1 MTLRSIAA
9 AVVVTTVG
17 FTVLPVSEVAGQD
30 TAIRVLV
37 SDGMKAAMEELRP
50 QCERAIGRPL
60 VLQFNSTAS
69 LKKEIEAGQAFDV
82 TIITSEA
89 VEDLIKQGEL
99 TGSTRTDLARSELG
113 IGIRAGAPKPDIHTA
128 EALKQTLR
136 RAKSITYPR
145 DGASRGYIEEM
156 FERMGITAD
165 IKSRV
170 TVASGSGPAT
180 GSVAT
185 GKAELVI
192 IVFSEIVPIQGVE
205 ILGALPGEFHY
216 DIPFAAA
223 ASGAS
228 KNAEADRALIAYLAG
243 PRAAAVYKAKGLEP
257 HVTQLP

>member
-9 AVVVTTVG
+9 AVVVTAIG
-17 FTVLPVSEVAGQD
+17 ATVLPVPDVAGQD

-37 SDGMKAAMEELRP
+37 SDGMKAALEALRP
-50 QCERAIGRPL
+50 QCERAIGRPIAL
-60 VLQFNSTAS
+60 EFSSTTS
-69 LKKEIEAGQAFDV
+69 IKKEIEAGEAFDV

-89 VEDLIKQGEL
+89 VEDLISKGKL
-99 TGSTRTDLARSELG
+99 TTNTRAGLARSELG
-113 IGIRAGAPKPDIHTA
+113 IGIRAGASRPDIHTP

-156 FERMGITAD
+156 FERLGITAE

-170 TVASGSGPAT
+170 IVASSSGTAT

-205 ILGALPGEFHY
+205 ILGALPGEFRY

-223 ASGAS
+223 ASGAT
-228 KNAEADRALIAYLAG
+228 KNAEAARALIAYLSG
-243 PRAAAVYKAKGLEP
+243 PKAAAVYKSKNLEP
-257 HVTQLP
+257 SGTRLP

>member
-1 MTLRSIAA
+1 MTFRSIAA

-17 FTVLPVSEVAGQD
+17 FTALPVPEVAGQD

-37 SDGMKAAMEELRP
+37 SDGMKAAIEELRP

-60 VLQFNSTAS
+60 ALQFSSTAS
-69 LKKEIEAGQAFDV
+69 LKKEIEAGEAFDV

-89 VEDLIKQGEL
+89 VEDLTKQGKL
-99 TGSTRTDLARSELG
+99 TGSTRADLARSQLG
-113 IGIRAGAPKPDIHTA
+113 IGIRAGAPKPDIHTP
-128 EALKQTLR
+128 EALKRTLR

-156 FERMGITAD
+156 FDRMGITAD
-165 IKSRV
+165 VKSRV
-170 TVASGSGPAT
+170 TVASSSGLAT

-223 ASGAS
+223 ASGAT
-228 KNAEADRALIAYLAG
+228 KNAEAARALIAYLAG
-243 PRAAAVYKAKGLEP
+243 PKAAVVYKAKGLEP
-257 HVTQLP
+257 RGTPLP